1 MLAYDEESG
10 EKAYKPVVQLFRNTT
25 KEWYHVHVNGEEI
38 ICTGGHPFYVLN
50 AAADR
55 QKVNYESQPQSAIG
69 AWMCARQLKIT
80 DKVLLSDGSCAT
92 IEAIE
97 VEKLAVPQTTY
108 NFEVAESHTY
118 YVSNSKVL
126 VHNKCVAEDGDYKAI
141 VNENNET
148 EAPHA
153 HILKNGRRVSKVDSG
168 ASIVKGS
175 QEKGVL
181 HFISKHKKEIIKGI
195 KEFYPRR

>member
-10 EKAYKPVVQLFRNTT
+10 KKAYKPVLQLFRNTT

-50 AAADR
+50 VAADR

-69 AWMCARQLKIT
+69 AWICSRQLKIT
-80 DKVLLSDGSCAT
+80 DKVLLSDGSSAI

-97 VEKLAVPQTTY
+97 VEKLAVPQITY

-118 YVSNSKVL
+118 YVSNGKVR
-126 VHNKCVAEDGDYKAI
+126 VRK
-141 VNENNET
+141 
-148 EAPHA
+148 
-153 HILKNGRRVSKVDSG
+153 GRSS
-168 ASIVKGS
+168 
-175 QEKGVL
+175 
-181 HFISKHKKEIIKGI
+181 
-195 KEFYPRR
+195 FYF

>member
-69 AWMCARQLKIT
+69 AWICARHLRIT
-80 DKVLLSDGSCAT
+80 DKVLLSDGSCAI

-108 NFEVAESHTY
+108 NFEVADFHTY
-118 YVSNSKVL
+118 YVTQTDVL
-126 VHNKCVAEDGDYKAI
+126 VHNACRPTSPKKLTKSEIKRFNAEQYK
-141 VNENNET
+141 ENYVG
-148 EAPHA
+148 
-153 HILKNGRRVSKVDSG
+153 K
-168 ASIVKGS
+168 KGS
-175 QEKGVL
+175 RFDIFKDTANHDQVWLGDKAQKVWIETGEKLIDLFEGVW
-181 HFISKHKKEIIKGI
+181 
-195 KEFYPRR
+195 